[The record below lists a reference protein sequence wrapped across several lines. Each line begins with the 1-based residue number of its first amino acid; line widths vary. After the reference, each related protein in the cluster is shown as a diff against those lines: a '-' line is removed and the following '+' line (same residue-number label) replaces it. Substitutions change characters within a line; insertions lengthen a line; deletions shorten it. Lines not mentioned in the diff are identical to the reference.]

1 MSRTLNIHNFK
12 AFKDQSVEIRPLTLL
27 SGLNGTG
34 KSTTLQAIA
43 LLRQSMD
50 ANGFSNVHGLLLNG
64 ELIELG
70 VGADVLHNEHTD
82 NDISFIVNT
91 ADSDDYYIYEAT
103 YSSASDV
110 LPRKTSYR
118 KGVPIPGLYSDGFQ
132 YLKADRISP
141 AVHYPKSHHTITVRK
156 FLGVRGEYTAHY
168 LNHYRDERVSDQV
181 RLHPLAP
188 KKNGLLA
195 QVNAW
200 LQEISPGAS
209 VNVEAVP
216 RTDFMRVEYTYGSTA
231 GIRGGDPFR
240 ATNVG
245 FGLTY
250 SLPIIVACLASAKGS
265 LVLLENPEAHLHPK
279 GQVAIGEL
287 IARAAAAGVQ
297 ILVETHSDHVLNGI
311 RIAVKEGLIPNTS
324 VGLNFFSRADSSS
337 QPMNAQPEISPTGR
351 ISEWPEG
358 FFDQW
363 DKSLDRILD

>member
-1 MSRTLNIHNFK
+1 MKRILHIHNFK
-12 AFKDQSVEIRPLTLL
+12 AFKDQKIEIRPLTLL

-50 ANGFSNVHGLLLNG
+50 ANGFSNIHGLLLNG

-70 VGADVLHNEHTD
+70 TGADVLHNEHSDST
-82 NDISFIVNT
+82 ISFTVNSEE
-91 ADSDDYYIYEAT
+91 SDNYYIYEANYANT
-103 YSSASDV
+103 SDV
-110 LPRKTSYR
+110 LPRK
-118 KGVPIPGLYSDGFQ
+118 KGFIKGDPIPGLYEPGFQ

-141 AVHYPKSHHTITVRK
+141 AVNYPKSHHTISVRK
-156 FLGVRGEYTAHY
+156 FLGTRGEYSAHF
-168 LNHYRDERVSDQV
+168 LNHYRDQKVNEKI
-181 RLHPLAP
+181 RLHPSTENKHA
-188 KKNGLLA
+188 LLT

-200 LQEISPGAS
+200 LQEVSPGAS
-209 VNVEAVP
+209 VNIEEVP
-216 RTDFMRVEYTYGSTA
+216 RTDFMRLEYAYGSTA

-250 SLPIIVACLASAKGS
+250 SLPVIVACLALEKGS
-265 LVLLENPEAHLHPK
+265 LLLIENPEAHLHPK

-287 IARAAAAGVQ
+287 IARAAAAGIQV
-297 ILVETHSDHVLNGI
+297 IIETHSDHVLNGI

-324 VGLNFFSRADSSS
+324 VGLNFFSRTDVAS
-337 QPMNAQPEISPTGR
+337 QPQNLQPEISPTGR
-351 ISEWPEG
+351 LSEWPEG

-363 DKSLDRILD
+363 DRSLDRILD